1 MAACMGAAS
10 TLHCLTLCCM
20 LQTLFK
26 KMAVEKPHNSRMS
39 VDSGHFVFHYIIN
52 ADVCYLTLTEKSYPR
67 KLAYQYLEEL
77 QTEFINLYGPQIQ
90 SVSRPYAFIKFGEPL
105 HPAALLWVRCSAHP
119 PGCG

>member
-1 MAACMGAAS
+1 
-10 TLHCLTLCCM
+10 M

-119 PGCG
+119 PSCG